1 MMFFIMTVLLLLW
14 VFDVYV
20 MQPKLAKLDA
30 IEAAKEASKDPEA
43 LEPLDDMRETKET
56 LPVEKALAA
65 SKRISLENDHVS
77 GSINLTGGRIDDL
90 RLNNYYQSLDQKNPV
105 SLLRPKETR
114 APYYTEFGWV
124 PEDTNIP
131 VPGPETQWEIKG
143 SDDTVKLTPD
153 TPVTL
158 QWENGKGLIFER
170 TLSLDQDFL
179 FTVEQKILNN
189 SNTTIRLHPYSLI
202 SRHGIPDNIENIWI
216 LHEGPIAFFNKELHQ
231 RSYDDLQEAK
241 APFSKPGTD
250 GWAGIT
256 DKYWMVSFLPDQ
268 EAPKTYRFLHVPPK
282 QASQVGRSLGGPQS
296 AAKPRFQVDML
307 GDVYVA
313 GPGEEITY
321 QNRVFA
327 GAKKVT
333 LIEEY
338 EENLEVTNFDLAVD
352 FGWFY
357 FITKPFF
364 HAIHF
369 FFELTGNFGVAI
381 ILFTCV
387 LRLLVFPLANT
398 SYKSFAKMKKLSP
411 QIAEIRE
418 QYGDDKK
425 QMQQALVKLYEKE
438 KVNPLAGCFPILIQ
452 IPIFF
457 SLYKVLYI
465 TIEMRHAPFFGW
477 IQDLSAPDPTSL
489 FNLFGLLPYGVPEF
503 LQIGV
508 WPCLMFVTL
517 MIQQRLNPP
526 PPDPTQRQI
535 MMIFPF
541 IITFIMAQFPAG
553 LVVYWTTSA
562 ALAIIQQMIIM
573 HNMGVEIHLFQR
585 SKVDQELEDTV
596 EQGYDPRGEMIVHD
610 VEEAFGW
617 EDENPESGENSK
629 KSNADSNGN
638 NDPEA
643 PVSKPKP
650 KKKRKK

>member
-1 MMFFIMTVLLLLW
+1 MMFFIITVLLLLW

-20 MQPKLAKLDA
+20 MQPKLAKLET
-30 IEAAKEASKDPEA
+30 IEAAKQAAKNPEN
-43 LEPLDDMRETKET
+43 LKPLSDMREKKEV
-56 LPVEKALAA
+56 LPLEKALATT
-65 SKRISLENDHVS
+65 KRVPLENDHLS

-90 RLNNYYQSLDQKNPV
+90 SLSNYYKTLEKKEPV
-105 SLLRPKETR
+105 SLLSPKETR

-131 VPGPETQWEIKG
+131 VPGPETQWEVKDP
-143 SDDTVKLTPD
+143 SNNVKLTPEN
-153 TPVTL
+153 PVTL
-158 QWENGKGLIFER
+158 RWENGQGLTFEKII
-170 TLSLDQDFL
+170 SLDKDFL
-179 FTVEQKILNN
+179 FTVEQRVLNN
-189 SNTTIRLHPYSLI
+189 TGSTVRLHPYSLI
-202 SRHGIPDNIENIWI
+202 SRHGIPENIENIWI
-216 LHEGPIAFFNKELHQ
+216 LHEGPIAYFNKELHQ
-231 RSYDDLQEAK
+231 RSYSDLQDLK
-241 APFSKPGTD
+241 APFSKPATD

-256 DKYWMVSFLPDQ
+256 DKYWMVSFLPEQ
-268 EAPKTYRFLHVPPK
+268 KEPKTYRFLHIPPK
-282 QASQVGRSLGGPQS
+282 QNTQSGRLGGPQS
-296 AAKPRFQVDML
+296 AAKPRYQVDML
-307 GDVYVA
+307 GDMHVA
-313 GPGEEITY
+313 GPGEQMTY
-321 QNRVFA
+321 KNRIFA
-327 GAKKVT
+327 GAKTVG

-338 EENLEVTNFDLAVD
+338 EKELNVPHFDLAVD

-364 HAIHF
+364 QAIHF

-411 QIAEIRE
+411 KIAEIRE
-418 QYGDDKK
+418 QYGNDKK

-535 MMIFPF
+535 MMVFPF
-541 IITFIMAQFPAG
+541 IITYIMALFPAG

-562 ALAIIQQMIIM
+562 ALAIVQQLIIM
-573 HNMGVEIHLFQR
+573 RNMGVETHLFKR
-585 SKVDQELEDTV
+585 SKTDQELENSV

-610 VEEAFGW
+610 VEEALGL
-617 EDENPESGENSK
+617 EDDSSAKPEGSK
-629 KSNADSNGN
+629 ADS
-638 NDPEA
+638 DEDSDQETT
-643 PVSKPKP
+643 VSKPKP